1 MTKLSFALENHAL
14 GTVLDKFSTSST
26 AKLSGRFVPEYLE
39 GRILKYS
46 IFLFNEY
53 LYLFFFNERCLYSSS
68 AGE

>member
-39 GRILKYS
+39 GRILNYS
-46 IFLFNEY
+46 IFFI
-53 LYLFFFNERCLYSSS
+53 
-68 AGE
+68 